1 MGKRYLD
8 CTASEIRRMN
18 GKELADAIAGSE
30 GRLLVCETIGAVRP
44 MLGDVTNAEFAAA
57 MGADLIILNLF
68 DVYAPVI
75 QGLPDTAPEDVIREV
90 KRLTGRAVG
99 SILEPVGDG
108 VDRSVGT
115 ASDVTLAPGQGRASR
130 CSRTRRH
137 N

>member
-1 MGKRYLD
+1 M
-8 CTASEIRRMN
+8 E
-18 GKELADAIAGSE
+18 KELADAIAGSE

-75 QGLPDTAPEDVIREV
+75 QDFRIRRRAPFR
-90 KRLTGRAVG
+90 G
-99 SILEPVGDG
+99 SRRNTSADWCP
-108 VDRSVGT
+108 
-115 ASDVTLAPGQGRASR
+115 A
-130 CSRTRRH
+130 RTSWG